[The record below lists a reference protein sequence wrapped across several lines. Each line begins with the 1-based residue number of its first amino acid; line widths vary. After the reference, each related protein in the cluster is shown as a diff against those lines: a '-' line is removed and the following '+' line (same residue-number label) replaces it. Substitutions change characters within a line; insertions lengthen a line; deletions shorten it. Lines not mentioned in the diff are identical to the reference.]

1 MKKNLGFVF
10 PGQGSQSIGMLKA
23 LTDEFFI
30 VEKTFKEASDAL
42 GYDLWQ
48 LIQQGPE
55 EKLNKTEFTQP
66 ALLAAGVSVWRVWLH
81 QKGPMPKLL
90 AGHSLGE
97 YSALVCAEALNFV
110 DAIRLVEK
118 RGRFMQ
124 QAVPEGVGAM
134 AAIVGLDATE
144 VENICEQAKQDQV
157 LEPANFNAIG
167 QIVIAGHKQA
177 VERGVVL
184 AKEKGAKIA
193 KLLPVS
199 VPSHCL
205 LMEPAAK
212 QLERELESISIST
225 PNIPV
230 IQNADLKEHKHADDI
245 RTALVKQ
252 LYSPVRWIET
262 MQRYSDEGIQSV
274 IESGPGKVLIGLGKR
289 TTPEISFLPVFDPDT
304 LNQALHEMGDK

>member
-23 LTDEFFI
+23 LTNEFFI
-30 VEKTFKEASDAL
+30 VEKTFKEASEAL

-48 LIQQGPE
+48 LVQQGPE

-81 QKGPMPKLL
+81 QNGPLPQLL

-97 YSALVCAEALNFV
+97 YAALVCAEALNFS
-110 DAIRLVEK
+110 DAIKLVEK

-124 QAVPEGVGAM
+124 QAVPEGTGAM
-134 AAIVGLDATE
+134 AAIIGLEPEDIE
-144 VENICEQAKQDQV
+144 KICETAREDQV
-157 LEPANFNAIG
+157 LAPANFNATG
-167 QIVIAGHKQA
+167 QIVIAGHKAA
-177 VERGVVL
+177 VERAIEA
-184 AKEKGAKIA
+184 AKAKGAKIA

-212 QLERELESISIST
+212 QLERELEGITISA
-225 PNIPV
+225 PKIPV
-230 IQNADLKEHKHADDI
+230 IQNADVKEHKHPDDI
-245 RTALVKQ
+245 RHALVRQ
-252 LYSPVRWIET
+252 LYLPVRWIET
-262 MQRYSDEGIQSV
+262 MQRYYQEGIQKAV
-274 IESGPGKVLIGLGKR
+274 ECGPGKVLVGLGKR
-289 TTPEISFLPVFDPDT
+289 TIPDISFLAVFDPDT
-304 LNQALHEMGDK
+304 LRQALQEIGD